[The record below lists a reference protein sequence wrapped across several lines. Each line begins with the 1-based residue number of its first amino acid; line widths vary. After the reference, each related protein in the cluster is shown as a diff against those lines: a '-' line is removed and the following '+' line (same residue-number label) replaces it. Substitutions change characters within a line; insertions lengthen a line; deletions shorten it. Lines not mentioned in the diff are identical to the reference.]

1 MISTPATTH
10 TAAEIAR
17 ALDKTPRAIRMALAD
32 VPHTSLDVVNG
43 GEVKRWSWAALPKAI
58 RDELDGAAVA
68 KNFRDGAAMLAAPAH
83 LDADK
88 EAKLTALRALWAATT
103 EDYRTKAVNLQRA
116 LLASLRAYDAGELA
130 GAELEARGL
139 ADYTRLHGHT
149 VSPRTWRFMFQRTR
163 DRARTPAD
171 YAKPELFLD
180 ENCAIRRELPA
191 ALSFDECFGPLHLMI
206 GGFHNPTAP
215 TPGECEALWAR
226 ACELFHPRTT
236 DRHFKRALL
245 DFLWHF
251 APRLALSKEALRVN
265 LGRKLDAW
273 QSAEHRATA
282 LRDKRRSK
290 AGEKVSAPFAQSDL
304 DTIISFSLFNCGARL
319 AQGVRELRTLG
330 FHSNLSLD
338 MLGYLGTQAQA
349 STRDKSYVPTRLREA
364 VRHELAMLKPH
375 RIGPRAADGESA
387 WLTRDWSA
395 VPSMFAIT
403 MDDLTPPTYMWT
415 RDSSGKVILT
425 RGQCLAAVDCRSWR
439 ILGFS
444 LQPDRNYNS
453 HVIRTLI
460 TRVCSDRGLPNIF
473 YLERGIWESSKLIK
487 GNAVGREMRETGEPF
502 SWPECEHGLTEFG
515 VKFIHAIRPRS
526 KIVERVFGA
535 LQSLMEGEPGYCG
548 REERKDRPEDLAKKM
563 YAVEHGEDPSK
574 HFYSFEQWEERLG
587 ELCEKYNA
595 ERQCGDVLDGLS
607 PNQAFEQCMDNAN
620 PPTRFGADCRYLLA
634 HQKVTKLV
642 GNNGVTLSFGKERFT
657 YRDAQTGALRGQTVL
672 CWFDPD
678 APEHL
683 VITDMNRKNPISV
696 ERAVAV
702 LPFDDESEHFRH
714 EIGKAQAHSGHA
726 RARYRVLR
734 TGFKESFRRVI
745 PDRAAAE
752 LGATIELKRA
762 ERSTEQRA
770 QESLHRKAARLCE
783 ELGMPTALARHANA
797 EQVQGWADMLDVQ
810 REATKETP

>member
-1 MISTPATTH
+1 MNSSAPQFSASQI
-10 TAAEIAR
+10 AAVLR
-17 ALDKTPRAIRMALAD
+17 RTPRGIRLALEN
-32 VPHTSLDVVNG
+32 VPPTSLGVVKG
-43 GEVKRWSWAALPKAI
+43 GESKLWSWAALPPTLREA
-58 RDELDGAAVA
+58 LDTLATAQ
-68 KNFRDGAAMLAAPAH
+68 NFRDGLAMLTAPAH
-83 LDADK
+83 LDAAKD
-88 EAKLTALRALWAATT
+88 AKLAALRALWAATT
-103 EDYRTKAVNLQRA
+103 DDYRTKAVNLQRA
-116 LLASLRAYDAGELA
+116 LLPSLRAYDAGELA

-139 ADYTRLHGHT
+139 DDYKRLHGHT
-149 VSPRTWRFMFQRTR
+149 ISARTWRSQFQRTR
-163 DRARTPAD
+163 DRARTPDD
-171 YAKPELFLD
+171 YAKPEMYLD
-180 ENCAIRRELPA
+180 ENCARRCEMPA
-191 ALSFDECFGPLHLMI
+191 VLSFDECFGPLHLKI
-206 GGFHNPTAP
+206 NGFHDPTAP
-215 TPGECEALWAR
+215 TPGECEALWSR
-226 ACELFHPRTT
+226 ACELFHPRATE
-236 DRHFKRALL
+236 RRFKRALL

-251 APRLALSKEALRVN
+251 APRLAVSKEALRVN

-282 LRDKRRSK
+282 LRDKRRGK
-290 AGEKVSAPFAQSDL
+290 AGEALAAPFAQSDL
-304 DTIISFSLFNCGARL
+304 DVIIAHSLFNCGGRL

-330 FHSNLSLD
+330 FHSNLSLE
-338 MLGYLGTQAQA
+338 MLSYLGTQAQA
-349 STRDKSYVPTRLREA
+349 NTRDKSYVPTRLRDA

-387 WLTRDWSA
+387 WLKRDWSA

-403 MDDLTPPTYMWT
+403 MDDVTLPVYFWT
-415 RDSSGKVILT
+415 RDRSGKVILT

-444 LQPDRNYNS
+444 FQPDRNYNS

-460 TRVCSDRGLPNIF
+460 TRVCSERGLPKVF
-473 YLERGIWESSKLIK
+473 YFERGIWESSKLVK
-487 GNAVGREMRETGEPF
+487 GNAVGREMRETGEPY
-502 SWPECEHGLTEFG
+502 SWPECEHGLSEFG

-548 REERKDRPEDLAKKM
+548 REERKDRPEDLTKKM
-563 YAVEHGEDPSK
+563 YAVEHGEDPTK

-595 ERQCGDVLDGLS
+595 ERQCGDTLDGLS
-607 PNQAFEQCMDNAN
+607 PNQAFEQCMDNTN
-620 PPTRFGADCRYLLA
+620 PPERFGPDCRYLLA
-634 HQKVTKLV
+634 HHKVTKV
-642 GNNGVTLSFGKERFT
+642 VTNNGVTLAFGKERFN

-683 VITDMNRKNPISV
+683 VITDLHRKNPIAV
-696 ERAVAV
+696 ERAAAV

-752 LGATIELKRA
+752 LGVKIENTRA
-762 ERSTEQRA
+762 ERTTERRTQDA
-770 QESLHRKAARLCE
+770 LQRKAARLCE
-783 ELGMPTALARHANA
+783 ALGMPTVLARNANA
-797 EQVQGWADMLDVQ
+797 EQVQGWADMLEVQ
-810 REATKETP
+810 RQTTEETT

>member
-1 MISTPATTH
+1 MN
-10 TAAEIAR
+10 TAPNLTASQLAGKLGR
-17 ALDKTPRAIRMALAD
+17 APRTMRKALEG
-32 VPHTSLDVVNG
+32 VPHSTMLVLNG
-43 GEVKRWSWAALPKAI
+43 GEAKAWTWAALPKAL
-58 RDELDGAAVA
+58 REEFDKVAPA
-68 KNFRDGAAMLAAPAH
+68 KNFRDGLALFDAPAH
-83 LDADK
+83 LDAAQD
-88 EAKLTALRALWAATT
+88 AKLAALRSLWAATT
-103 EDYRTKAVNLQRA
+103 DDYRTKAVNLQRA
-116 LLASLRAYDAGELA
+116 LLPSLRAYDAGDLA

-139 ADYTRLHGHT
+139 EDYTRLHGRT
-149 VSPRTWRFMFQRTR
+149 VSPRTWRFVFQRTR

-171 YAKPELFLD
+171 YDRPELFLD
-180 ENCAIRRELPA
+180 ENCARRRELPA
-191 ALSFDECFGPLHLMI
+191 ALSFDSCFGPLHLMI
-206 GGFHNPTAP
+206 GGFHDPTTP
-215 TPGECEALWAR
+215 TPGECEALWSR
-226 ACELFHPRTT
+226 ACEIFHPRAT
-236 DRHFKRALL
+236 DRRFKRALL

-282 LRDKRRSK
+282 LRDGRRTK
-290 AGEKVSAPFAQSDL
+290 AGEKLAAPFAQTDL
-304 DTIISFSLFNCGARL
+304 DAIMAFSLFNCGARL
-319 AQGVRELRTLG
+319 AQGVRELRGLG
-330 FHSNLSLD
+330 ADSKLSGE
-338 MLGYLGTQAQA
+338 MLAYLGSEAQA
-349 STRDKSYVPTRLREA
+349 STRGKSYVPTRLRDA

-387 WLTRDWSA
+387 WLKRDWTA

-403 MDDLTPPTYMWT
+403 MDDVTLPVYFWT
-415 RDSSGKVILT
+415 RDTSGKVILT

-460 TRVCSDRGLPNIF
+460 TRVCSERGLPKIF
-473 YLERGIWESSKLIK
+473 YFERGIWQSSKLVK
-487 GNAVGREMRETGEPF
+487 GNAVGREMREAGEPF

-535 LQSLMEGEPGYCG
+535 VQSIMEGEPGNCG

-563 YAVEHGEDPSK
+563 YAVEHGEDPAK

-587 ELCEKYNA
+587 ELFGKYNA

-607 PNQAFEQCMDNAN
+607 PDQAFEKCMDNTN
-620 PPTRFGADCRYLLA
+620 PPEKFGPDCRYLLA
-634 HQKVTKLV
+634 HQKVTKVV

-683 VITDMNRKNPISV
+683 VITDLHRKNPISV
-696 ERAVAV
+696 ERAAAV

-734 TGFKESFRRVI
+734 TGFKESFRRVV

-752 LGATIELKRA
+752 LGVKIEQQRA
-762 ERSTEQRA
+762 ERTTEQRA

-783 ELGMPTALARHANA
+783 ALGLPLGMARDATPESVRGFEN
-797 EQVQGWADMLDVQ
+797 MLEVQ
-810 REATKETP
+810 RTVTEETP